1 MSNLAFPLVRY
12 DTGDIAIVEE
22 REGKRRII
30 SIEGRKDE
38 YFLLKNG
45 TKLTGI
51 LATFLFKDLQ
61 NITEA
66 QVVLK
71 KDESIELLVAKGN
84 GYTDADEKKLM
95 ALAKKYIAEDIDI
108 KIRYTDKIPRTPA
121 GKFRAVVRE

>member
-1 MSNLAFPLVRY
+1 MRY

-22 REGKRRII
+22 REGRQRIV
-30 SIEGRKDE
+30 SIEGRNDE

-45 TKLTGI
+45 TKLTSS
-51 LATFLFKDLQ
+51 LATFLFKDMQ
-61 NITEA
+61 VITEA

-71 KDESIELLVAKGN
+71 KDESIELLVVRGN

-95 ALAKKYIAEDIDI
+95 TLAKKYIAEDVDI
-108 KIRYTDKIPRTPA
+108 RIRYTDKIPRTRA